1 MPNIIAVIWDF
12 DKTLVDGYM
21 QDPIFEEYGVD
32 AADFWREAN
41 ALPGMYLK
49 TQGVKVNP
57 DTIYL
62 NHFIHRTR
70 EGLFPGL
77 NNKKLREFGA
87 SLKFYPGV
95 PEIFSVINELLTN
108 ERKYGDYDIK
118 VEQYIVSTGMA
129 EVIKGSSIMPYVE
142 NIWGCELIEETGAD
156 GVPVIAEVGYTIDNT
171 TKTRALFEINK
182 GVWNSGGLIE
192 VNTNIPEDRRR
203 VSFKNMIYIADGP
216 SDVPAFSVVNRN
228 GGATFAIYPRGNM
241 KAFAQAEQLRKDGRI
256 NMFAEADYR
265 KDTTAYMWITAKI
278 REMADRIY
286 GEEKQKIIK
295 NISELPRHLA

>member
-62 NHFIHRTR
+62 NHFIHRVR

-156 GVPVIAEVGYTIDNT
+156 GVPVIAEVG
-171 TKTRALFEINK
+171 
-182 GVWNSGGLIE
+182 
-192 VNTNIPEDRRR
+192 
-203 VSFKNMIYIADGP
+203 
-216 SDVPAFSVVNRN
+216 
-228 GGATFAIYPRGNM
+228 
-241 KAFAQAEQLRKDGRI
+241 
-256 NMFAEADYR
+256 
-265 KDTTAYMWITAKI
+265 
-278 REMADRIY
+278 
-286 GEEKQKIIK
+286 
-295 NISELPRHLA
+295 